1 MTDHMTPDQEQNRKL
16 FADVDFGMEIEAFL
30 RSKVGKYLLARAED
44 DREKGVAELLEADP
58 SNMAKILQL
67 QSQVKRA
74 DSIQQWMAEAIQQGT
89 YAQQQL
95 MEQDE

>member
-1 MTDHMTPDQEQNRKL
+1 MTDQLTPDQEQNRKL
-16 FADVDFGMEIEAFL
+16 FADVDFGMEIQTFL
-30 RSKVGKYLLARAED
+30 QSSVGKYLLKRAEA
-44 DREKGVAELLEADP
+44 DREDGVAKLLEIDP
-58 SNMAKILQL
+58 SNMAKILML

-74 DSIQQWMAEAIQQGT
+74 DSIQHWMAEAIQQGI